1 MKEVTLACEAFQKLL
16 EEQLQRIANMN
27 SDKVDF
33 SAKETVTIGI
43 VDGDGIG
50 PLIMA
55 HAVKVLKTLLG
66 DEIAKG
72 SVVLK
77 KIEGLTLENR
87 IALNQAVPDDVLAQI
102 KTCDVLLKGPFS
114 KTTANNRPS

>member
-27 SDKVDF
+27 SEKVDF

-50 PLIMA
+50 SMIMA
-55 HAVKVLKTLLG
+55 HAVKVLETLLS
-66 DEIAKG
+66 DEISKG

-77 KIEGLTLENR
+77 K
-87 IALNQAVPDDVLAQI
+87 
-102 KTCDVLLKGPFS
+102 S
-114 KTTANNRPS
+114 KA

>member
-1 MKEVTLACEAFQKLL
+1 MKEVTLACEAFGKLL

-27 SDKVDF
+27 SEKVDF

-50 PLIMA
+50 SMIMA
-55 HAVKVLKTLLG
+55 HAVKVLETLLS
-66 DEIAKG
+66 DEISKG

-77 KIEGLTLENR
+77 K
-87 IALNQAVPDDVLAQI
+87 
-102 KTCDVLLKGPFS
+102 S
-114 KTTANNRPS
+114 KA